1 MRVLL
6 ADDHQLVRAG
16 LKALLETMSGI
27 EVVGEATD
35 GREALVLV
43 REFRPDVVL
52 MDIAMKN
59 GNGLDATVWIK
70 DEFPE
75 CKIVILSM
83 HASSDYLQQALSAGA
98 SGYILKGSSIQ
109 ELRLALDAVS
119 CGGVYLSP
127 QVSSHFVD
135 DAKTRTNQ
143 DVDAPLTQRQLEI
156 LTLIV
161 LGNSTKEV
169 AFRLQISVKTV
180 EAHRAQIMK
189 RLEIFEVAG
198 LVRYAIRTGLI
209 SI

>member
-16 LKALLETMSGI
+16 LKALLETMNGI
-27 EVVGEATD
+27 EVVGEAAD
-35 GREALVLV
+35 GREALVLA

-52 MDIAMKN
+52 MDIAMKD
-59 GNGLDATVWIK
+59 GNGLAATVWIK
-70 DEFPE
+70 DELPE

-98 SGYILKGSSIQ
+98 SGYILKGSRTQ
-109 ELRLALDAVS
+109 ELRLALEAVA
-119 CGGVYLSP
+119 GGGIYLSP
-127 QVSSHFVD
+127 QVSSHFAE

-143 DVDAPLTQRQLEI
+143 DVDGPLTQRQLEI

-209 SI
+209 SL